1 MRAPGRLTVAGLVSG
16 RPGIEC
22 PEQDEGSRET
32 DCSRAGLRA
41 PPPLPSAGAHRPGN
55 HPWGGSAGS
64 LPVEGAHSCLAARG
78 VAQFLG
84 LPGRLSYCC
93 EREILPE
100 VMLEA

>member
-1 MRAPGRLTVAGLVSG
+1 MRAPGRLPVAGLVSG
-16 RPGIEC
+16 RP
-22 PEQDEGSRET
+22 
-32 DCSRAGLRA
+32 
-41 PPPLPSAGAHRPGN
+41 LPSPRLVPTGRVTTLGE
-55 HPWGGSAGS
+55 GSAGS

>member
-16 RPGIEC
+16 RP
-22 PEQDEGSRET
+22 
-32 DCSRAGLRA
+32 
-41 PPPLPSAGAHRPGN
+41 LPSPRLVPTGRVTTLRRARQEASRWREPT
-55 HPWGGSAGS
+55 AVS
-64 LPVEGAHSCLAARG
+64 LLVA